1 MDCLPENVNTNDLN
15 YNSPQPK
22 KNKVFKKKPNES
34 KDIRGLLWKAQEDQN
49 STFINIDY
57 RKIKLFRSTLLK

>member
-34 KDIRGLLWKAQEDQN
+34 KDIRGLL
-49 STFINIDY
+49 
-57 RKIKLFRSTLLK
+57 RSTRGSKFYFYKY

>member
-22 KNKVFKKKPNES
+22 KNKVFKKTPNES
-34 KDIRGLLWKAQEDQN
+34 KDIRGLL
-49 STFINIDY
+49 
-57 RKIKLFRSTLLK
+57 

>member
-22 KNKVFKKKPNES
+22 KNEVFKKKPNES
-34 KDIRGLLWKAQEDQN
+34 KDIRGLLWKVQEDQN

>member
-22 KNKVFKKKPNES
+22 KNKVFKKKTEREQRHSRTVMKSTRGS
-34 KDIRGLLWKAQEDQN
+34 KFYFYK
-49 STFINIDY
+49 Y
-57 RKIKLFRSTLLK
+57 